1 MFIDDV
7 TPEIRKEV
15 SEKIAAIWDSAS
27 WDEQTRV
34 GVAIEEAMRDDTEFY
49 KSILSVF
56 TAYFSE
62 RKDTGGFTDD
72 MHWREVLDRM
82 LVSMCGYSFLTIAG
96 MAGLKEEEAE
106 EEE

>member
-1 MFIDDV
+1 MFIDNV

-15 SEKIAAIWDSAS
+15 SEKIAAVWDSAS

-82 LVSMCGYSFLTIAG
+82 LVSMCGYSFLSIAEQ
-96 MAGLKEEEAE
+96 AGLTEKAE
-106 EEE
+106 EK

>member
-1 MFIDDV
+1 MFIDNV

-15 SEKIAAIWDSAS
+15 SEKIAAIWDSAN
-27 WDEQTRV
+27 WDDKTRV
-34 GVAIEEAMRDDTEFY
+34 GETIGYHACCDTDFY
-49 KSILSVF
+49 KTVLSVF

>member
-1 MFIDDV
+1 MFIDNV

-15 SEKIAAIWDSAS
+15 SEKIAAVWDSAS

-34 GVAIEEAMRDDTEFY
+34 GVAIEEAMRDDTDFY

-82 LVSMCGYSFLTIAG
+82 LVSMCGYSFLPIAEL
-96 MAGLKEEEAE
+96 AGLKEEAE
-106 EEE
+106 EK

>member
-1 MFIDDV
+1 MFIDNV

-15 SEKIAAIWDSAS
+15 SEKIAAVWDSAS

-34 GVAIEEAMRDDTEFY
+34 GVAIEEAMRDDTDFY

-62 RKDTGGFTDD
+62 EKNAGGFSDD
-72 MHWREVLDRM
+72 LPWREILDRM
-82 LVSMCGYSFLTIAG
+82 LVAMCGYSFLSIAG
-96 MAGLKEEEAE
+96 MAGLTEKAE
-106 EEE
+106 EK